1 MWLVKF
7 FYWLHL
13 FVVPVLVLGL
23 AGLIAGNEM
32 LFAVLTALGIII
44 GIFLAEYVR
53 RKIGLIRFFGGQF
66 NDKENGRHKPPDTA
80 SDSLNIC

>member
-7 FYWLHL
+7 LYCLHL

-23 AGLIAGNEM
+23 VG
-32 LFAVLTALGIII
+32 LFAGIEMVFVVLTALGIII
-44 GIFLAEYVR
+44 AIWLAEYVR

-66 NDKENGRHKPPDTA
+66 NDIEKGQHKPPDTV
-80 SDSLNIC
+80 

>member
-1 MWLVKF
+1 M
-7 FYWLHL
+7 

-66 NDKENGRHKPPDTA
+66 PHSVKKGCPFETA
-80 SDSLNIC
+80 SILHKIV

>member
-13 FVVPVLVLGL
+13 LVVPVLVLGL

-53 RKIGLIRFFGGQF
+53 KKDWVDPFFW
-66 NDKENGRHKPPDTA
+66 RTV
-80 SDSLNIC
+80 

>member
-23 AGLIAGNEM
+23 VG
-32 LFAVLTALGIII
+32 LFAGIEMVFVVLTALGIII
-44 GIFLAEYVR
+44 AIWLAEYVR

-80 SDSLNIC
+80 

>member
-1 MWLVKF
+1 MWLVNF

-53 RKIGLIRFFGGQF
+53 IKIGLIRFFGGQF

-80 SDSLNIC
+80 

>member
-13 FVVPVLVLGL
+13 LVVPVLVLGL

-66 NDKENGRHKPPDTA
+66 NDKENEAVSKANLMRLLDF
-80 SDSLNIC
+80 

>member
-13 FVVPVLVLGL
+13 LVVPVLVLGL

-53 RKIGLIRFFGGQF
+53 IKIGLIRFFGGQF

-80 SDSLNIC
+80 